1 MYMSHK
7 KNPYFGVGLPYI
19 DPSDF
24 KGRIIVIEGT
34 DGVGRSTQIESL
46 KKWIEMKGF
55 GVITTGWT
63 RSPLMGKAI
72 DEAKSGHT
80 LNVNTFSLL
89 YAADFADRLEHE
101 IIPALRSGFIVLAD
115 RYIYTAFARSIVRGA
130 DRQWI
135 RRVFSFALEP
145 DAVFYMRI
153 SIEDLI
159 PRVINVERLQRRYR
173 EGKHGEGLDYY
184 ESGMDL
190 RIGEDFYDSF
200 VEYQKVILREFD
212 KMTREFHFHVVDA
225 SRSFEEINHEL
236 RDGIAPF
243 LEEDETAKKTS
254 SD

>member
-1 MYMSHK
+1 MSPK

-24 KGRIIVIEGT
+24 KGKIIVIEGT
-34 DGVGRSTQIESL
+34 DGVGRSTQIEAL

-89 YAADFADRLEHE
+89 YAADFADRMEHE

-135 RRVFSFALEP
+135 RKVFSFALEP

-159 PRVINVERLQRRYR
+159 PRVINVERLQHRYQ

-212 KMTREFHFHVVDA
+212 KMTREFHFHVIDS

-236 RDGIAPF
+236 REGILPF
-243 LEEDETAKKTS
+243 LEEDETTKKTS

>member
-1 MYMSHK
+1 
-7 KNPYFGVGLPYI
+7 
-19 DPSDF
+19 
-24 KGRIIVIEGT
+24 
-34 DGVGRSTQIESL
+34 
-46 KKWIEMKGF
+46 
-55 GVITTGWT
+55 
-63 RSPLMGKAI
+63 
-72 DEAKSGHT
+72 
-80 LNVNTFSLL
+80 VNTFSLL
-89 YAADFADRLEHE
+89 YAADFADRMEHE

-130 DRQWI
+130 DRQWL

-145 DAVFYMRI
+145 DAVFYMKI

-212 KMTREFHFHVVDA
+212 KMTREFHFHVIDS

-236 RDGIAPF
+236 RQGIAPF
-243 LEEDETAKKTS
+243 LEEDETTKKNS